1 MKLQKKLGL
10 LVLGIV
16 AILTGLASFV
26 AFLAGLGVV
35 LAIGWIIAGV
45 LLVLDM

>member
-10 LVLGIV
+10 LVLGIA
-16 AILTGLASFV
+16 AILQGLVGLVPSLASI
-26 AFLAGLGVV
+26 GVV
-35 LAIGWIIAGV
+35 IAILWIVAGV

>member
-16 AILTGLASFV
+16 AILQGLA
-26 AFLAGLGVV
+26 AFLPFLVGLGVV
-35 LAIGWIIAGV
+35 FSLLWIVAGV